1 MAEVKMT
8 KAMWFE
14 EIKAVVEG
22 CEHEQKAEML
32 EFIDKQLEYL
42 DGKKKAAAERA
53 AKKRAEGDALR
64 DAVEQVLTDELQSID
79 QITAQIE
86 GEDVTKAKV
95 TARLTQLVKAELAQK
110 DMIKEESGRKV
121 TAYKLA

>member
-1 MAEVKMT
+1 MAETKMT

-22 CEHEQKAEML
+22 CEHEQKAEMI

-64 DAVEQVLTDELQSID
+64 DAVEQVLTTELQSID